1 MDETRLAEAI
11 VEALQKGIQTRT
23 TAEDAKRAQEANDAL
38 LRLSKTIKQATKDTG
53 FFSSVIKNQ
62 KVPYKDISD
71 ELKKLDE
78 QISKTTK
85 KTEKDNLMWEK
96 SQIAKAN
103 SEANANAAN
112 INFALGLTKA
122 TIALGQIAAGGA
134 GTFVKNL
141 QSGASSIDVAAGIMT
156 AGVDVANSGL
166 QAAAGGASGMGEAL
180 MHGGKKARLFG
191 LGLMAAG
198 TALSFFSESASKL
211 AKFGIE
217 VLSAELKKSVE
228 SFMTMSASGALFT
241 NGVQGMRDASL
252 AAGLTINQFSKV
264 VQENSSTLAGSG
276 LGVTGGIKKVGAAL
290 KAGGDSMQRNLLN
303 LGYSLEE
310 QAGLV
315 AETMQDM
322 RQSGGPLKATDTQI
336 AAETQKY
343 AENLRIISAIT
354 GEDAKQRMA
363 RVRDQASQLGF
374 QQKLAGMDENQRKG
388 VISAMGNM
396 SELERKNFMDMV
408 MFGSVINKEGAAAAA
423 MSQGLTDSVTSSY
436 KSFQAGKLDENEQ
449 RRINGQYTDQIKN
462 DMLKQSD
469 IGMAGMAGI
478 GGFVTDLS
486 KVMGDELK
494 FRNSWTAEAQA
505 QAEKNAKGQETTK
518 DELTNDLMKA
528 LQASQKMALDLQSA
542 MDPLIKGY
550 ASVTAAMLESIKTTF
565 AEIAKEIHDRGGSTG
580 KGADASGGS
589 TWDRVK
595 AGALSGAE
603 DGAVFGAKAGAGVG
617 FVAGG
622 IGGTAI
628 LPGAGTIGG
637 AVMGA
642 SGGASTGGI
651 IGTVIGG
658 ISGAIEGFFSN
669 PKNTRLDGTGKRYG
683 AAAEPSNKI
692 LLIHEGERVLNKLE
706 TDEYNKGLATPSRT
720 ITLANEQAQTPFKEF
735 FTSLS
740 DAGASLQNFLSSG
753 ANKLSD
759 ILNKDINIKV
769 ESMMPPGFTDFAPQ
783 LKTIFDQM
791 NSAEMSRSNNAEVTK
806 SAIDQ
811 LTTIGKSIDQQS
823 LGQNTQLQGIVN
835 QLLDAVKLPNA
846 QFADQS
852 SQIKTSIDQLI
863 TAVKLPN
870 GQNTQVA
877 DQASLIKTSMDQ
889 LTSAVNLPNA
899 QFANQTS
906 DIKSLITQ
914 LIGSVN
920 TPNVQFTDQAAQLK
934 SSIDQLTT
942 SVKLPNGQDKQFA
955 DQASQ
960 IKTSIDQL
968 IGSANLPTA
977 QVATQVG
984 QIKTSIDQLIG
995 SVKTPDAQFTDQ
1007 AAQLKSSIDQMSSA
1021 IKLPTAQFADQTT
1034 QLKSS
1039 IDSFG
1044 NNTKADTA
1052 QTTSL
1057 MSQMETTMGQ
1067 LLNFSSTASKQS
1079 SDQATQFQTLTD
1091 KMFNSVMS
1099 ANQPDLGS
1107 TSIQKTFD
1115 QMLALSAST
1124 DKNTSQLLLTNQD
1137 SPNQI
1142 NKSFDSISKSL
1153 IVDSNQQLDGALSR
1167 MIGELRDKNVQAEK
1181 TTQAQPKS
1189 LTNEPIS
1196 APIGSDQQQLL
1207 ELVSKQLLA
1216 METSISKTD
1225 NLINLLTEGNNNT
1238 RQLLNA
1244 AY

>member
-1 MDETRLAEAI
+1 
-11 VEALQKGIQTRT
+11 
-23 TAEDAKRAQEANDAL
+23 
-38 LRLSKTIKQATKDTG
+38 
-53 FFSSVIKNQ
+53 
-62 KVPYKDISD
+62 
-71 ELKKLDE
+71 
-78 QISKTTK
+78 
-85 KTEKDNLMWEK
+85 
-96 SQIAKAN
+96 
-103 SEANANAAN
+103 
-112 INFALGLTKA
+112 
-122 TIALGQIAAGGA
+122 
-134 GTFVKNL
+134 
-141 QSGASSIDVAAGIMT
+141 
-156 AGVDVANSGL
+156 
-166 QAAAGGASGMGEAL
+166 
-180 MHGGKKARLFG
+180 
-191 LGLMAAG
+191 MAAG

-228 SFMTMSASGALFT
+228 SFMTMSASGALFAD
-241 NGVQGMRDASL
+241 GVQGMRDASL
-252 AAGLTINQFSKV
+252 AAGLTVNQFAKV

-276 LGVTGGIKKVGAAL
+276 LGVSGGIKKVGAAL
-290 KAGGDSMQRNLLN
+290 KAGGDTMQRSLLN
-303 LGYSLEE
+303 LGYSLED

-315 AETMQDM
+315 AETMKDM

-388 VISAMGNM
+388 VIGAMGNM

-436 KSFQAGKLDENEQ
+436 KAFQAGKLDDAEQ
-449 RRINGQYTDQIKN
+449 RRINGQYTGQIKD

-494 FRNSWTAEAQA
+494 FRNLWTADAQKL
-505 QAEKNAKGQETTK
+505 AEQGTKGQETTK

-550 ASVTAAMLESIKTTF
+550 ASVTAAMLESIKETF
-565 AEIAKEIHDRGGSTG
+565 AEIAKEIHDRGSSTG
-580 KGADASGGS
+580 AASAAGGGS
-589 TWDRVK
+589 TFDRVK
-595 AGALSGAE
+595 AGALSGAA
-603 DGAVFGAKAGAGVG
+603 DGAAFGAETGAGVG
-617 FVAGG
+617 MVAGG
-622 IGGTAI
+622 IAGSAVGPGFGTVI
-628 LPGAGTIGG
+628 GAGAGLYSG
-637 AVMGA
+637 AA
-642 SGGASTGGI
+642 T
-651 IGTVIGG
+651 GTVIGG
-658 ISGAIEGFFSN
+658 IIGGIGGAIEGFFSK

-683 AAAEPSNKI
+683 AAAEPSTKI
-692 LLIHEGERVLNKLE
+692 LLIHEGERVLNRAE
-706 TDEYNKGLATPSRT
+706 TDEYNKGLATPSSIIST
-720 ITLANEQAQTPFKEF
+720 ANEQAQTPFKEF
-735 FTSLS
+735 FSSLSAAGTSLQT
-740 DAGASLQNFLSSG
+740 LLSSG

-806 SAIDQ
+806 LAIDQ
-811 LTTIGKSIDQQS
+811 LTTIGKSMDQQS

-870 GQNTQVA
+870 VQNTQVA
-877 DQASLIKTSMDQ
+877 DQAGLIKTSMDQ

-914 LIGSVN
+914 LIGSIS
-920 TPNVQFTDQAAQLK
+920 TPNAQFADQAGQIK
-934 SSIDQLTT
+934 TSIDQLATA
-942 SVKLPNGQDKQFA
+942 VKLPNGQDKQFA

-995 SVKTPDAQFTDQ
+995 SVKAPNTQFTDQ
-1007 AAQLKSSIDQMSSA
+1007 AAQLKSSIDQMSGAIKLPTAQFADQAAQLKSSIDQMSGA
-1021 IKLPTAQFADQTT
+1021 IKLPTAQFADQTA

-1052 QTTSL
+1052 QSNSL

-1067 LLNFSSTASKQS
+1067 LLNFSGTASKQS
-1079 SDQATQFQTLTD
+1079 TDQTTQFQTLTD
-1091 KMFNSVMS
+1091 KMFNSAMS
-1099 ANQPDLGS
+1099 TNQFDLGS

-1115 QMLALSAST
+1115 QMLALGVST

-1181 TTQAQPKS
+1181 ATQVQPKS

-1216 METSISKTD
+1216 METSITKTD

>member
-11 VEALQKGIQTRT
+11 VQALQAGISTRT
-23 TAEDAKRAQEANDAL
+23 SAEEAARIKEANDAL
-38 LRLSKTIKQATKDTG
+38 LRLSKTIDRATKDTG

-62 KVPYKDISD
+62 KLPYRDISD

-78 QISKTTK
+78 QIAKTTK
-85 KTEKDNLMWEK
+85 KSEKDNLMWEK

-103 SEANANAAN
+103 FEANAKAAT
-112 INFALGLTKA
+112 INFTIGLQKA
-122 TIALGQIAAGGA
+122 SAAMGQIAAGGA

-166 QAAAGGASGMGEAL
+166 QAAAGSASGMGEAL
-180 MHGGKKARLFG
+180 MHGGKKAKIFG

-198 TALSFFSESASKL
+198 TALSFFSENASKL

-228 SFMTMSASGALFT
+228 SFQKTNTAGAMFA

-252 AAGLTINQFSKV
+252 ASGLTLNQFSDVLTRQQNNLSQLGMGVAEGSKRIGSV
-264 VQENSSTLAGSG
+264 LAR
-276 LGVTGGIKKVGAAL
+276 GGKE
-290 KAGGDSMQRNLLN
+290 MQTQLLN
-303 LGYSLEE
+303 LGFGLEE
-310 QAGLV
+310 QADLV
-315 AETMQDM
+315 AETMQRM
-322 RQSGGPLKATDTQI
+322 KGVSGKPFLASDSQV
-336 AAETQKY
+336 AEQTKKY
-343 AENLRIISAIT
+343 AENLRTIAAIT
-354 GEDAKQRMA
+354 GEDAKKKLEAIAASNQILALQQELAKASPAQRVA
-363 RVRDQASQLGF
+363 FDQAMAGLTEAE
-374 QQKLAGMDENQRKG
+374 QKNLRDRIVLHG
-388 VISAMGNM
+388 V
-396 SELERKNFMDMV
+396 V
-408 MFGSVINKEGAAAAA
+408 QNKEGAIAESQIAGMREKGEALYKLYLQNQLTLDNTNATSIKFRDTINNSALAA
-423 MSQGLTDSVTSSY
+423 
-436 KSFQAGKLDENEQ
+436 K
-449 RRINGQYTDQIKN
+449 
-462 DMLKQSD
+462 D
-469 IGMAGMAGI
+469 IGVASYVGAAG
-478 GGFVTDLS
+478 V
-486 KVMGDELK
+486 
-494 FRNSWTAEAQA
+494 EAQGKIILDLINMNGKVTADAVGAVGTAIAA
-505 QAEKNAKGQETTK
+505 QKVTT
-518 DELTNDLMKA
+518 DPLTVSLNEATLA
-528 LQASQKMALDLQSA
+528 AQKMALDLQSA

-550 ASVTAAMLESIKTTF
+550 ASVTAAMLESIQKTF
-565 AEIAKEIHDRGGSTG
+565 AEISKEIHDRGGSTG
-580 KGADASGGS
+580 AASAAGGGS
-589 TWDRVK
+589 TFDRVK
-595 AGALSGAE
+595 AGALSGAA
-603 DGAVFGAKAGAGVG
+603 DGAEFGAATGATVG
-617 FVAGG
+617 MVAGG
-622 IGGTAI
+622 IAGSAAGPFGTMLGAASGGYT
-628 LPGAGTIGG
+628 GAGTGG
-637 AVMGA
+637 VI
-642 SGGASTGGI
+642 GGI
-651 IGTVIGG
+651 IGGIG
-658 ISGAIEGFFSN
+658 GAIEGFFTN

-706 TDEYNKGLATPSRT
+706 TNEYNKGLATPSSIIST
-720 ITLANEQAQTPFKEF
+720 ANEQARTPFKEF
-735 FTSLS
+735 FASLSAAGTSLQT
-740 DAGASLQNFLSSG
+740 LLSSG

-811 LTTIGKSIDQQS
+811 LTTIGKSMDQQS

-995 SVKTPDAQFTDQ
+995 SVNTPNAQFTDQ
-1007 AAQLKSSIDQMSSA
+1007 AA
-1021 IKLPTAQFADQTT
+1021 

-1044 NNTKADTA
+1044 NNTKADAA
-1052 QTTSL
+1052 QSTSL

-1067 LLNFSSTASKQS
+1067 LLNFSGTASKQS
-1079 SDQATQFQTLTD
+1079 ADQATQFQTLTD
-1091 KMFNSVMS
+1091 KMFNSAMS
-1099 ANQPDLGS
+1099 TNQFDLGS

-1115 QMLALSAST
+1115 QMLALGVST